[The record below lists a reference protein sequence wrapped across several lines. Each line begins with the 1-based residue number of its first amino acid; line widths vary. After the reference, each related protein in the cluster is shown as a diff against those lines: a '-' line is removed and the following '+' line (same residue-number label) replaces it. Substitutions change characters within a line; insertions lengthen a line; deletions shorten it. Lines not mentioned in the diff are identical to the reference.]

1 MIIYYFIFYSIKLLL
16 EKLGNK
22 DFPMYGA
29 VGIISMGEFFVL
41 LILELNNVIVFF
53 KGNSKIIGIGLYF
66 VFYYLNYLV
75 LIKHANHDK
84 YKKIINSQS
93 LSVKIAIFVISFLI
107 VFAPFYIFVNT
118 LQ

>member
-29 VGIISMGEFFVL
+29 VG
-41 LILELNNVIVFF
+41 
-53 KGNSKIIGIGLYF
+53 IIGIGLYF